1 MTMVR
6 EPEATLPTTSWA
18 ILGLLTFGTMS
29 GYDLGKMVNASI
41 GHFFS
46 PAKSQIYSELR
57 RLVDLGFA
65 SVEHVTQS
73 DRPNK
78 RLYSITPKGRR
89 HLRSWLESSDVEPDS
104 YRSPFL
110 LKLFFGELMPRELL
124 VTQVKAAHERAIG
137 ELAELER
144 LEAQIKGKQEYLH
157 PHRVL
162 RFGLAHTRAS
172 VEWTGQVL
180 EELQVLEE
188 SEAGSPAASQ
198 TKGEAD

>member
-144 LEAQIKGKQEYLH
+144 LEAQIKGRQEYLH

-198 TKGEAD
+198 TKGEAG

>member
-110 LKLFFGELMPRELL
+110 LKLFFGELMPKELL

>member
-144 LEAQIKGKQEYLH
+144 LEAQIKGRQEYLH

>member
-78 RLYSITPKGRR
+78 RLYSITPKGRQ

-110 LKLFFGELMPRELL
+110 LKLFFGELMPKELL

-144 LEAQIKGKQEYLH
+144 LEAQIKGRQEYLH

>member
-1 MTMVR
+1 MVR
-6 EPEATLPTTSWA
+6 EPEAALPTTSWA
-18 ILGLLTFGTMS
+18 ILGMLTFGTMS
-29 GYDLGKMVNASI
+29 GYDLSKMVNASI

-110 LKLFFGELMPRELL
+110 LKLFFGELMPKELL

-144 LEAQIKGKQEYLH
+144 LEAQIKGRQEYLH